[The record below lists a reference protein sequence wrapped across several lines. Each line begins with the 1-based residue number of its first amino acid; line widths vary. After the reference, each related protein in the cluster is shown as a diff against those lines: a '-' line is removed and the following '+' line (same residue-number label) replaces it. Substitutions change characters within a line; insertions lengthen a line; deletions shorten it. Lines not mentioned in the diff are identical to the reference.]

1 MRLLVVTNLYP
12 TPEDM
17 SFGTFVSEQVLA
29 LRERDVEV
37 DVLFVNGRKNRLNY
51 LWGPLRLWKMMLSKK
66 YDLIHAHYVFAG
78 VIGRCQLTT
87 PLVQSFHGAG
97 EMEGWQGWLCKRLSA
112 FVDGATVTSKRHH
125 ADLGMEAARVVPCGA
140 DMELF
145 RPMPKDE
152 CRRRLGLSMDDKL
165 PLFAG
170 AQRPEKRV
178 PLIKD
183 SVALVTQDDPRVRLL
198 LASGIP
204 HDEIPIWMNAA
215 DCLVLASDWE
225 GSPVVIKEAM
235 ACNLPVV
242 TVDVGD
248 TAEVIEGVEGCWLA
262 EQTAA
267 DLAAKIRLALAF
279 DGTCG
284 GRDAISKI
292 SLNHTIEGVLK
303 LYDDVLNG
311 IGGKPV

>member
-1 MRLLVVTNLYP
+1 LYP

-17 SFGTFVSEQVLA
+17 SFGTFVDEQVKA
-29 LRERDVEV
+29 LRVRGVEV
-37 DVLFVNGRKNRLNY
+37 DVLFINGRKNRLNY

-87 PLVQSFHGAG
+87 PLVHSFHGAG

-125 ADLGMEAARVVPCGA
+125 AHLGMAGARVVPCGA

-152 CRRRLGLSMDDKL
+152 CRGKLGLSPDEKL

-178 PLIKD
+178 PLIQEA
-183 SVALVTQDDPRVRLL
+183 VALVAKDDPKVRLL

-235 ACNLPVV
+235 ACDLPVV

-248 TAEVIEGVEGCWLA
+248 TTEVIDGVEGCWLS
-262 EQTAA
+262 EQTAD
-267 DLAAKIRLALAF
+267 DLAANIHSALAF
-279 DGTCG
+279 DGQCG
-284 GRDAISKI
+284 GREAISKI
-292 SLNHTIEGVLK
+292 SLDHTIEGVLK
-303 LYDDVLNG
+303 LYKDVLKDKG
-311 IGGKPV
+311 RKSA

>member
-17 SFGTFVSEQVLA
+17 SFGTFVDEQVKV
-29 LRERDVEV
+29 LRVRGVEV

-66 YDLIHAHYVFAG
+66 YDLIHAHYVLAG
-78 VIGRCQLTT
+78 VIARCQLTT
-87 PLVQSFHGAG
+87 PLIQSFHGAG
-97 EMEGWQGWLCKRLSA
+97 EMEGWQGWLCKRLSVL
-112 FVDGATVTSKRHH
+112 VDGATVTSKRHH
-125 ADLGMEAARVVPCGA
+125 ADLGMADARVVPCGA

-152 CRRRLGLSMDDKL
+152 CRRKLGLSLEEKL

-178 PLIKD
+178 PLIKEAV
-183 SVALVTQDDPRVRLL
+183 SLVAKDNPKVRLL

-204 HDEIPIWMNAA
+204 HAEIPIWMNAA
-215 DCLVLASDWE
+215 DCLILASDWE

-248 TAEVIEGVEGCWLA
+248 TAEVIDGVEGCWLS
-262 EQTAA
+262 EQTAV
-267 DLAAKIRLALAF
+267 DLATNINSALAF
-279 DGTCG
+279 EGHCG
-284 GRDAISKI
+284 GREAISKI
-292 SLNHTIEGVLK
+292 SLDHTIESVLK
-303 LYDDVLNG
+303 LYEDVLND
-311 IGGKPV
+311 KRRKSP

>member
-17 SFGTFVSEQVLA
+17 SFGTFVDEQVVA
-29 LRERDVEV
+29 LRARGVEV
-37 DVLFVNGRKNRLNY
+37 DVLFINGRKNRLNY
-51 LWGPLRLWKMMLSKK
+51 LWGPLRLWKMMMSKK
-66 YDLIHAHYVFAG
+66 YDLIHSHYVFAS
-78 VIGRCQLTT
+78 VIGRCQTT
-87 PLVQSFHGAG
+87 VPLVHSFHGAG

-112 FVDGATVTSKRHH
+112 VVNGATVTSKRHH
-125 ADLGMEAARVVPCGA
+125 ADLGMKDARVVPCGA

-152 CRRRLGLSMDDKL
+152 CRSRLGLSMDEKL

-178 PLIKD
+178 PLIEEA
-183 SVALVTQDDPRVRLL
+183 VALVAKDDPAVRLL
-198 LASGIP
+198 VATAIP
-204 HDEIPIWMNAA
+204 HDEIPVWMNAA

-235 ACNLPVV
+235 ACDLPVV

-262 EQTAA
+262 EQTAE
-267 DLAAKIRLALAF
+267 DLAANIRSALAF

-284 GRDAISKI
+284 GREAVSK
-292 SLNHTIEGVLK
+292 LTLDHTIEGVLK
-303 LYDDVLNG
+303 LYQDVLD
-311 IGGKPV
+311 GKVGTSA